1 VAKIGDSIDSGV
13 VHKEE
18 EDKHKVM
25 TSCQSL
31 PSKLV
36 EHSWVQQANIIF
48 LSLHPWTGKK
58 NTTITSE
65 LTGVNEHTLV
75 GWLS

>member
-1 VAKIGDSIDSGV
+1 MAKIGDSIDSGV

-48 LSLHPWTGKK
+48 LSLHP
-58 NTTITSE
+58 
-65 LTGVNEHTLV
+65 
-75 GWLS
+75 